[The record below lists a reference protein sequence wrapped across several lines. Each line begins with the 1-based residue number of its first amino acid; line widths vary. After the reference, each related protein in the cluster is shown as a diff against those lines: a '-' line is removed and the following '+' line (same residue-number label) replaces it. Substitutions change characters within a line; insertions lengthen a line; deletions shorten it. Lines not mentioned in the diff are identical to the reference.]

1 MKLHW
6 LPLAAVLLALMLP
19 VSAFGYYRYWNGDA
33 ATLTQ
38 PPTPTPSPTAIPRTF
53 VDKHGLSRCNYPT
66 PLSEWGWFETGFFQW
81 SPDGSQVLF
90 SMGPEIYAVSA
101 EGNQL
106 RMIADASWEVLVDGD
121 VRYRTAT
128 MTSFDVSPDSSKIVY
143 SRCGRRPPGEGDY
156 QFLDG
161 DRQSQWVLV
170 SSSDHGE
177 YYEPLRIV
185 EANRHSFEL
194 AVSNMDG
201 TDVERLNDVEL
212 SNFPAWSPDGSRI
225 AFFGDRILY
234 TVAAD
239 GTDLSSLVFKEFALR
254 PPAWAP
260 DGQHIAVLGEG
271 PEEIYTVK
279 PDGSD
284 LTTIVTDALSAPS
297 WSPDGQRIAVAV
309 PDGEGGAVLRTF
321 APDGSEPVT
330 IASIAGPGVLE
341 VPEGRRYSWVVP
353 NVSWSPDGSKV
364 MYGCGRALCAVN
376 VDDGSLV
383 FDSLPLKLYG
393 RTSGP
398 FEIAAT
404 WSPDGSMIAVLLPLY
419 RMDVTDGTPFL
430 FTMDSDGA
438 NAHVLMAVSDT
449 WCLKPVAA
457 TSTPP
462 FLTGIPYGHDEEC

>member
-260 DGQHIAVLGEG
+260 DGQHIALVGVG
-271 PEEIYTVK
+271 VGHEEVYTVR
-279 PDGSD
+279 PDGSEVF
-284 LTTIVTDALSAPS
+284 TIATDALSAPS

-321 APDGSEPVT
+321 APDGTEPVT
-330 IASIAGPGVLE
+330 IARIGDLE
-341 VPEGRRYSWVVP
+341 VPERRRYPWVVP
-353 NVSWSPDGSKV
+353 NVSWSPDGSKI
-364 MYGCGRALCAVN
+364 MYGCGEALCAVN
-376 VDDGSLV
+376 AADGSLV
-383 FDSLPLKLYG
+383 FDSLPLKEYWGGSSPGL
-393 RTSGP
+393 
-398 FEIAAT
+398 AAA
-404 WSPDGSMIAVLLPLY
+404 WSPDGSRIAVFLPLDTHHVY
-419 RMDVTDGTPFL
+419 EDEPYL
-430 FTMDSDGA
+430 FTIDSDGIDR
-438 NAHVLMAVSDT
+438 LSLLT
-449 WCLKPVAA
+449 FEGGCLNLVAA
-457 TSTPP
+457 TSTPLS
-462 FLTGIPYGHDEEC
+462 LTRIC